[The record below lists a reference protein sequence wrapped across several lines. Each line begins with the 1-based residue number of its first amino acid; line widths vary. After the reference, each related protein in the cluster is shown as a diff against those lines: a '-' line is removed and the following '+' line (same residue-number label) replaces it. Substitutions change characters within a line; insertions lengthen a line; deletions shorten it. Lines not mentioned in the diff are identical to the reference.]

1 MKRFVIA
8 VALCLPAVSAMAAG
22 QQPTPAPAAATQ
34 ANAPAAIPQQT
45 HDDIIAMLQIVFA
58 DKGSEFTEAAAGG
71 FMNQLLKAH
80 PEITPEVAAQLRQA
94 VTDVIKDPQTMKG
107 LQESM
112 VPAYAKAYSDDEIR
126 QILAFGKTPAG
137 AKILAGAP
145 GKVAILNA
153 MRPWLITTLVPKIY
167 LQTAAI
173 LQKNGI
179 SLDAPGS

>member
-1 MKRFVIA
+1 MKRLIITA
-8 VALCLPAVSAMAAG
+8 ALCLPAVSAMAA
-22 QQPTPAPAAATQ
+22 PTPAPAAATQ
-34 ANAPAAIPQQT
+34 ADTAAAIPQQT
-45 HDDIIAMLQIVFA
+45 HDDIIALLQIVFA
-58 DKGSEFTEAAAGG
+58 DKVSEFTDAAAGG

-80 PEITPEVAAQLRQA
+80 PEITPDIAAQLRQA
-94 VTDVIKDPQTMKG
+94 ITDIIKDPQTMKG

-137 AKILAGAP
+137 AKILSGTP
-145 GKVAILNA
+145 GKAAVLNA

-167 LQTAAI
+167 LQTGAI

-179 SLDAPGS
+179 TLETPGS